1 MAVDGVRQPV
11 DRLPVVLVGRAAG
24 RQQLGQHVGQHERRA
39 DLDEGPAAEGHPVLE
54 GEPDGHD
61 DQVLDALRDAPRA
74 MRAAPVF
81 IGARRDRALVV
92 PSGKMAMVPPLARTS
107 WQAANAEVLPAEASR
122 WSTAWSCVR

>member
-1 MAVDGVRQPV
+1 MASVSRSTASRSSSSAVPPGGSSSGSVSASTSGVPTSTKARP
-11 DRLPVVLVGRAAG
+11 RKATRSSKASPMGTMTRSSTPCAN
-24 RQQLGQHVGQHERRA
+24 
-39 DLDEGPAAEGHPVLE
+39 
-54 GEPDGHD
+54 
-61 DQVLDALRDAPRA
+61 APRA